1 MSKLKYVTFILENC
15 ERITIV
21 GKYVAS
27 FLVDDI
33 KTSISRM
40 ASNYIGKMDTANT
53 FAIEIHRDANDTINP
68 FGDPNLGQYLKFDR
82 LSRYNDI
89 TSIQFE
95 LYGKCDDDDEF
106 DEWYESY
113 HYYVN
118 WVGDDDYEND
128 AQKSYLSK
136 DNNLY
141 IVIADGKNI
150 EDFFNMEEINDSE
163 YMDIVFSLC
172 EVGNKY
178 GSQNDNL

>member
-1 MSKLKYVTFILENC
+1 MSKLKYITFILENC
-15 ERITIV
+15 ERITID

-40 ASNYIGKMDTANT
+40 ALNYIGRMDTVNT

-82 LSRYNDI
+82 LARYDDI
-89 TSIQFE
+89 TSIEFE
-95 LYGKCDDDDEF
+95 LYDNDND
-106 DEWYESY
+106 WSESH

-141 IVIADGKNI
+141 IVIADGKNV
-150 EDFFNMEEINDSE
+150 EDFFDTEEINDSE
-163 YMDIVFSLC
+163 YMDSYFLLL

>member
-1 MSKLKYVTFILENC
+1 MSKLKYITFILENC
-15 ERITIV
+15 ERITID

-33 KTSISRM
+33 KTSISGVG
-40 ASNYIGKMDTANT
+40 SNYIRKMDTANT
-53 FAIEIHRDANDTINP
+53 FVIEIHRDANDTINP

-82 LSRYNDI
+82 LSRYDDI
-89 TSIQFE
+89 SSIEFE
-95 LYGKCDDDDEF
+95 LYDDNNNWGEV
-106 DEWYESY
+106 Y

-118 WVGDDDYEND
+118 WVGDDNYEND

-150 EDFFNMEEINDSE
+150 KDFFNMEEINDSA
-163 YMDIVFSLC
+163 YMDVVFSLC

-178 GSQNDNL
+178 GSKENNL